1 MQGIKRKHLEEVK
14 SLGKPP
20 DAVRLAC
27 EAVCMMLSN
36 GKKPRI
42 LDVRIPEE
50 IEKLDHEDG
59 SEALREQILQGL
71 SKPVGKKTLPTM
83 LLYDERGLR
92 LYDNITTN
100 CPEYYLFSLVL
111 PDLSIHD

>member
-1 MQGIKRKHLEEVK
+1 
-14 SLGKPP
+14 
-20 DAVRLAC
+20 
-27 EAVCMMLSN
+27 MLSN

-111 PDLSIHD
+111 PDFSIHD